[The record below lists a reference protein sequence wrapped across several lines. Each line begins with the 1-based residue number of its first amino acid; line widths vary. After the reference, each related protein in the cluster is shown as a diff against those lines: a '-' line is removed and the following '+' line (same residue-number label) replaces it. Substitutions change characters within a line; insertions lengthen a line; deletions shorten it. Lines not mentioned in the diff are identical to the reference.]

1 MASDSSRLWV
11 LGLKLDSLVARKN
24 FFTRVAL
31 QGDTR
36 GTLGHTLHICR
47 GCIEVIHAVG
57 NGVVYQFVDGF
68 LVYLIPVSVSLRFRV
83 GQRIQP

>member
-1 MASDSSRLWV
+1 MGAGTEVGQFGGEEEL
-11 LGLKLDSLVARKN
+11 
-24 FFTRVAL
+24 FTRVAL

-36 GTLGHTLHICR
+36 GALGHTLHICR

-68 LVYLIPVSVSLRFRV
+68 LVYLIPVSVSPFPGRPAHTAV
-83 GQRIQP
+83 A